1 MIDKKIVVN
10 KGYLKNL
17 LSFSQKELFTHIL
30 NKVSKNSN
38 YELIIQSFGN
48 GIVIIPKGVGSYP
61 LICTHLD
68 TINDS
73 KRIKL
78 QNSDIE
84 INGDIIRL
92 SKSSS
97 AKCLGGDDRCGVY
110 SALQLIDLNVPY
122 GFAFFCDE
130 EIGCIGSSILA
141 KDIDKNSN
149 ITAFIGLDRRG
160 LDNVAVYGYDNRDL
174 IQLFENEG
182 YIEVDGSITDASI
195 LSEQSSRN
203 LACVNLSVG
212 YYNEHTKREF
222 INVNG
227 IKRAIQTLIKL
238 SFDLLKNSYIS
249 SPTRYSY
256 KEYYDKY
263 EIMMRW

>member
-17 LSFSQKELFTHIL
+17 LMFNQTELFEHIVH
-30 NKVSKNSN
+30 KVSKNNN
-38 YELIIQSFGN
+38 YNTTAFNKSGII
-48 GIVIIPKGVGSYP
+48 VTPKGVIKYP
-61 LICTHLD
+61 LICSHLD

-73 KRIKL
+73 KKIKL

-84 INGDIIRL
+84 IDGDIIKL
-92 SKSSS
+92 SQSSL

-110 SALQLIDLNVPY
+110 TALQLIDLGFPF

-130 EIGCIGSSILA
+130 EVGCIGSSMLA
-141 KDIDKNSN
+141 KNIDENES

-160 LDNVAVYGYDNRDL
+160 LDNVTVYGYDNQDL
-174 IQLFENEG
+174 INLFENEG
-182 YIEVDGSITDASI
+182 YIEVDGSITDVAV

-222 INVNG
+222 IN
-227 IKRAIQTLIKL
+227 IFAIQRAIKTLIKL
-238 SFDLLKNSYIS
+238 CFVLSKKAYTYNVSDY
-249 SPTRYSY
+249 YSLIDY
-256 KEYYDKY
+256 RK
-263 EIMMRW
+263 MMGY

>member
-17 LSFSQKELFTHIL
+17 LTFNQTELFEHIVH
-30 NKVSKNSN
+30 KVSKNNKYNITVFHKSG
-38 YELIIQSFGN
+38 II
-48 GIVIIPKGVGSYP
+48 VEPKSVNKYS
-61 LICTHLD
+61 LICSHLD

-73 KRIKL
+73 KKIKL

-92 SKSSS
+92 SQSSL

-110 SALQLIDLNVPY
+110 TALQLINLGFPF
-122 GFAFFCDE
+122 GFAFFCDGE
-130 EIGCIGSSILA
+130 VGCIGSSMLA
-141 KDIDKNSN
+141 KDIDENES

-160 LDNVAVYGYDNRDL
+160 LDNVAVYGYNNSDL
-174 IQLFENEG
+174 INLFENEG
-182 YIEVDGSITDASI
+182 YIEVDGSITDVSV

-222 INVNG
+222 INIYG
-227 IKRAIQTLIKL
+227 IQKAIKTLIKL
-238 SFDLLKNSYIS
+238 CFVLSKRTYTYSVSD
-249 SPTRYSY
+249 YSY
-256 KEYYDKY
+256 LIDYRK
-263 EIMMRW
+263 MMGY

>member
-1 MIDKKIVVN
+1 MINKKIVVN

-17 LSFSQKELFTHIL
+17 LTFNQTELFEHIVH
-30 NKVSKNSN
+30 KVSKNNN
-38 YELIIQSFGN
+38 YNITVSYKSGII
-48 GIVIIPKGVGSYP
+48 VKPKAVDKYP
-61 LICTHLD
+61 LICSHLD

-73 KRIKL
+73 KKIKL

-84 INGDIIRL
+84 IDGDIIRL
-92 SKSSS
+92 SQSSL

-110 SALQLIDLNVPY
+110 TALQLIDLGFPY

-141 KDIDKNSN
+141 KDIDENES

-160 LDNVAVYGYDNRDL
+160 LDNVAVYGYDNSDL
-174 IQLFENEG
+174 INLFENEG
-182 YIEVDGSITDASI
+182 YIEVDGSITDVSV

-212 YYNEHTKREF
+212 YYNEHTKMEF
-222 INVNG
+222 IN
-227 IKRAIQTLIKL
+227 IFAIQRAIKTLIKL
-238 SFDLLKNSYIS
+238 CFVLSKKAYTYSVSDYSDLIYYRKMM
-249 SPTRYSY
+249 
-256 KEYYDKY
+256 EY
-263 EIMMRW
+263 

>member
-17 LSFSQKELFTHIL
+17 LTFNQTELFEHIV
-30 NKVSKNSN
+30 NKVSKNNN
-38 YELIIQSFGN
+38 YNITVFHKRGI
-48 GIVIIPKGVGSYP
+48 IVIPKSVNKYA
-61 LICTHLD
+61 LICSHLD

-73 KRIKL
+73 KKIKL

-84 INGDIIRL
+84 IDGDIIRL
-92 SKSSS
+92 SQSSL

-110 SALQLIDLNVPY
+110 SALQLIDLGFPF

-130 EIGCIGSSILA
+130 EIGCIGSSMLA
-141 KDIDKNSN
+141 KDIDENKS
-149 ITAFIGLDRRG
+149 ITAFISLDRRG
-160 LDNVAVYGYDNRDL
+160 LDNVAVYGYNNSDL
-174 IQLFENEG
+174 INLFENEG
-182 YIEVDGSITDASI
+182 YIEVDGSITDVSV

-222 INVNG
+222 INIYG
-227 IKRAIQTLIKL
+227 IQRVIKTLIKL
-238 SFDLLKNSYIS
+238 CFVLSKKAFTYNVSDY
-249 SPTRYSY
+249 YSLIDY
-256 KEYYDKY
+256 RK
-263 EIMMRW
+263 MMGY

>member
-17 LSFSQKELFTHIL
+17 LMFNQTELFEHIVQ
-30 NKVSKNSN
+30 KVSKNKN
-38 YELIIQSFGN
+38 YNLTVFFKSGII
-48 GIVIIPKGVGSYP
+48 VTPKGVIKYP
-61 LICTHLD
+61 LICSHLD

-73 KRIKL
+73 KKIKL

-84 INGDIIRL
+84 IDGEIIRL
-92 SKSSS
+92 SQNSL

-110 SALQLIDLNVPY
+110 TALQLIDLNAPF

-130 EIGCIGSSILA
+130 EIGCIGSSRLA
-141 KDIDKNSN
+141 KDIDENEN

-160 LDNVAVYGYDNRDL
+160 LDNVAVYGYNNSDL
-174 IQLFENEG
+174 INLFENEG
-182 YIEVDGSITDASI
+182 YIQVDGSITDVAV

-203 LACVNLSVG
+203 LACVNLSIG
-212 YYNEHTKREF
+212 YYNEHTKMEF
-222 INVNG
+222 INIYG
-227 IKRAIQTLIKL
+227 IQKAIKTLIKL
-238 SFDLLKNSYIS
+238 CFVLSKDIYTYSVTDYSYLKN
-249 SPTRYSY
+249 
-256 KEYYDKY
+256 YDKY

>member
-17 LSFSQKELFTHIL
+17 LTFNQTELFEHIVH
-30 NKVSKNSN
+30 KVSKNNN
-38 YELIIQSFGN
+38 YNTTAFNKSGI
-48 GIVIIPKGVGSYP
+48 IVIPKSVNKYP
-61 LICTHLD
+61 LICSHLD

-73 KRIKL
+73 KKIKL

-84 INGDIIRL
+84 IDGDIIRL
-92 SKSSS
+92 SESSL

-110 SALQLIDLNVPY
+110 TALQLIDLGFPF

-130 EIGCIGSSILA
+130 EVGCIASSMLA
-141 KDIDKNSN
+141 KNIDENES

-160 LDNVAVYGYDNRDL
+160 LDNVAVYGYDNSDL
-174 IQLFENEG
+174 INLFENEG
-182 YIEVDGSITDASI
+182 YIEVNGSITDVSL

-222 INVNG
+222 IN
-227 IKRAIQTLIKL
+227 IFAIQRAIKTLIKL
-238 SFDLLKNSYIS
+238 CFVLSKKAYTYNVSDY
-249 SPTRYSY
+249 YSLIDY
-256 KEYYDKY
+256 RK
-263 EIMMRW
+263 MMGY